1 MITKKGGGGNILYDE
16 KMFLR
21 FRKNMGPWQHG
32 VFETDFI
39 EDMYNKEHS
48 GQTLKIRENI
58 LEFSSFEVNL
68 KFQVCRHELYRICC
82 SKKKLW
88 KECGALLYL
97 QMNNAKRI

>member
-1 MITKKGGGGNILYDE
+1 MITKKRGVGNILYDE
-16 KMFLR
+16 KMILR

-82 SKKKLW
+82 SKKNSGKSEVHYFTY
-88 KECGALLYL
+88 K
-97 QMNNAKRI
+97 